1 MVNSIE
7 IQGRIDGL
15 IRTVSVDD
23 GLSSDFILFHGGSRF
38 QVICDSRIAYGF
50 HPDDS
55 VFVTGKIKETGGD
68 VYISAESIVLD
79 TQMEMLF

>member
-1 MVNSIE
+1 MVNKVE
-7 IQGRIDGL
+7 LQGRIDGP
-15 IRTVSVDD
+15 IKTVAATE
-23 GLSSDFILFHGGSRF
+23 GLSSDFIIFHGGYYF

-55 VFVTGKIKETGGD
+55 VFVTGRLRETGGD
-68 VYISAESIVLD
+68 VYIAAETIVLD